1 MNIPLIEKLEMR
13 NIYKEF
19 PGVIANNYIN
29 FHINKGEIVSLLGEN
44 GAGKTTLM
52 NILYGLY
59 RMDKGEILIN
69 GKKVNINSP
78 RDAISYGI
86 GMVHQH
92 FMLIENHTVGENIAL
107 YLDNVPII
115 FPEKS
120 VERKL
125 KEFFEKFKFNINPKS
140 KIYELSLGEQQKVE
154 IIKILLRGASLI
166 ILDEPT
172 SVLAPIEAEELFK
185 LLKNL
190 KDEGKSIIFITHKLN
205 EVFKISD
212 RVTVLRLG
220 KVVYD
225 GDINS
230 VNEKDLA
237 KLMVEREIIFNITK
251 EKKDGNK
258 EVVLSIKNLY
268 VKNDKGLLSV
278 KGVSFELRKGEIFG
292 IAGVSGNGQR
302 ELVEAL
308 TGLRKIEKGEICYF
322 GKKCEK
328 FDSKI
333 FRKFNVAHIPEERT
347 KIGVVPNLNVE
358 ENAILRVYD
367 KEPFTKGFGLNVK
380 KIKEFAL
387 NIIKKYNVL
396 TPSTNIKIKFLSGGN
411 IQKFILG
418 REIETKRDIIIA
430 AHPTYGLDIQATR
443 YIRNELLK
451 MRNMGSAILLISEDL
466 EEILEISDIIAVIY
480 EGEFLKVDRKENFK
494 IEEIGL
500 LMGGVKS

>member
-1 MNIPLIEKLEMR
+1 MNISSIEKLEMR
-13 NIYKEF
+13 KIYKEF
-19 PGVIANNYIN
+19 PGVIANNYID

-78 RDAISYGI
+78 RDAIEYGI

-107 YLDNVPII
+107 YLNNVPLI

-120 VERKL
+120 VEKKL
-125 KEFFEKFKFNINPKS
+125 IEFFEKFKLNINPKS

-172 SVLAPIEAEELFK
+172 SVLTPIEAEELFK

-190 KDEGKSIIFITHKLN
+190 KNEGKSIIFITHKLN
-205 EVFKISD
+205 EVFRISD
-212 RVTVLRLG
+212 RVTVLRSG
-220 KVVYD
+220 KVVFD
-225 GDINS
+225 GDIKS
-230 VNEKDLA
+230 VTKKDLA
-237 KLMVEREIIFNITK
+237 RLMVDREIVFTVNK
-251 EKKDGNK
+251 EIEKEQER
-258 EVVLSIKNLY
+258 EVVLSVKDLY
-268 VKNDKGLLSV
+268 VKNDKGIFSV
-278 KGVSFELRKGEIFG
+278 RGVSFELRKGEIFG
-292 IAGVSGNGQR
+292 IAGVSGNGQK

-328 FDSKI
+328 FNSKT
-333 FRKFNVAHIPEERT
+333 FRKLNVAHIPEERT
-347 KIGVVPNLNVE
+347 KIGVVPNLNIE
-358 ENAILRVYD
+358 ENSILRVYD
-367 KEPFTKGFGLNVK
+367 KEPFIKGLNLNLR

-387 NIIKKYNVL
+387 TIIKKY
-396 TPSTNIKIKFLSGGN
+396 S
-411 IQKFILG
+411 
-418 REIETKRDIIIA
+418 
-430 AHPTYGLDIQATR
+430 
-443 YIRNELLK
+443 
-451 MRNMGSAILLISEDL
+451 
-466 EEILEISDIIAVIY
+466 
-480 EGEFLKVDRKENFK
+480 
-494 IEEIGL
+494 
-500 LMGGVKS
+500 